1 MRLKNG
7 EVCFGWPLAQHV
19 ITAGW
24 KYNSGTLHRAIDFR
38 ALVGTPVFAAEDGT
52 GRVVYHWN
60 GRVTQGD
67 TNSYG
72 NMVKIEHTAYK
83 GGKLETLYAHLNSI
97 TVKVGQKVKT
107 GEVIGYSGQTGN
119 CFGAHLHFEVRWK
132 GVRENPLCWLD
143 DDFKPASRGVIL
155 WANAN
160 QHSVQV
166 DKQEAAEEPK
176 VEPAVKKTVTKAI
189 TLNNGKWNVRKGAGM
204 QYQSIGVISSPNAKT
219 GKSVCIGYETVV
231 NGWFKTVYGYI
242 SQKAVKSH
250 T

>member
-1 MRLKNG
+1 MRLDNG
-7 EVCFGWPLAQHV
+7 EVCFGWPLTQHV

-24 KYNSGTLHRAIDFR
+24 KYNSGALHRAIDLR

-52 GRVVYHWN
+52 VRVVYHWN

-97 TVKVGQKVKT
+97 TVKAGQKVKT

-204 QYQSIGVISSPNAKT
+204 QYQSVGVISSPDAKT
-219 GKSVCIGYETVV
+219 GKPVCIGYETVV